1 MAASTSPYHEQDVHN
16 FYYTVPSLPLEKNLF
31 WTLGSRYTF
40 ANPPTSIIYYHDEYN
55 YYPFYINNTFYITW
69 GCYSST
75 DHRPSH
81 IIHFTQPLTGFIY
94 MLLTKVWLNR
104 SIYFSI
110 IHTTPCSWMNSWLLF
125 TPPCLTLALVSN
137 IYSSHQI
144 PYFSIIYQYHNSAH
158 TNPIFFPYVIFE
170 FRHNIQNQ
178 PVSKAIPFPN
188 SFRDITSIK
197 THQLLSGILK
207 NNFFRFFRTV

>member
-1 MAASTSPYHEQDVHN
+1 MAASTSPYHEQDVPN

-94 MLLTKVWLNR
+94 MLLTKVWFNR

-158 TNPIFFPYVIFE
+158 TNPIFFSICDIRIPSQHSKPTRIQGNTISKLIPRHHFYKNTSTFE
-170 FRHNIQNQ
+170 WD
-178 PVSKAIPFPN
+178 S
-188 SFRDITSIK
+188 
-197 THQLLSGILK
+197 
-207 NNFFRFFRTV
+207 